1 MDSAGLELQ
10 IKSLCRRPV
19 FSSSW
24 VSFADLPEQ
33 SFMALVSTDQG
44 CQDSGHLFLLIIWK
58 KCKLKQQAIFLVYR
72 IGKYL
77 KWRYYAVLMRVRGI
91 GELVVLVGVQI
102 SSIIL
107 RSDLTSCSKS
117 WRKEPGGI
125 PLLRISPNR
134 IILGMLKDLSIC
146 IFIGTL
152 FNKRKIRKKRNA
164 Q

>member
-1 MDSAGLELQ
+1 MSKTCVFFFLSLFCRLTRTEFYGLG
-10 IKSLCRRPV
+10 KHWPRMPGFRAFV
-19 FSSSW
+19 
-24 VSFADLPEQ
+24 
-33 SFMALVSTDQG
+33 LVNN
-44 CQDSGHLFLLIIWK
+44 LK